1 MTACMSPAA
10 GHGGGAAGHLPPRV
24 GLGQEGRMIRQLAFD
39 LPAPPSLRRDDFF
52 VSPSN
57 ALALRAVE
65 SWATWPGGKL
75 ALVGPP
81 GSGKTHLAH
90 VWAAEAG
97 ALLLPGAAL
106 GGADVAELAAQGRV
120 AVEDAGAVAGNP
132 PAERALFHLH
142 NLVLA
147 EGGRL
152 LLTDTVPPARWPVD
166 LPDLASRLAAT
177 APAVLEPPD
186 EALLSAV
193 LVKLFADRQ
202 IAVPATLIPWLATR
216 MERSLAAARDLV
228 ARIDA
233 RSLAEARPVTRSL
246 AAAVLDSGPGYGP

>member
-1 MTACMSPAA
+1 MS
-10 GHGGGAAGHLPPRV
+10 
-24 GLGQEGRMIRQLAFD
+24 RQLAFD
-39 LPAPPSLRRDDFF
+39 LPAPPSLRRADFF
-52 VSPSN
+52 VSASN
-57 ALALRAVE
+57 ALALRSVE
-65 SWATWPGGKL
+65 GWAGWPGGKL
-75 ALVGPP
+75 ALAGPP

-106 GGADVAELAAQGRV
+106 AGADVAMLAAHGRV
-120 AVEDAGAVAGNP
+120 AVEDAGAVAGDQA
-132 PAERALFHLH
+132 AERALFHLH
-142 NLVLA
+142 NMVLA

-152 LLTDTVPPARWPVD
+152 LLTDTAPPARWPVA

-177 APAVLEPPD
+177 TLAGLEPPD

-202 IAVPATLIPWLATR
+202 IAVPQALIPWLTVR

-233 RSLAEARPVTRSL
+233 RSLAEGRPVTRSL
-246 AAAVLDSGPGYGP
+246 AAAVLDSGPDGGP

>member
-1 MTACMSPAA
+1 MN
-10 GHGGGAAGHLPPRV
+10 
-24 GLGQEGRMIRQLAFD
+24 RQLAFD
-39 LPAPPSLRRDDFF
+39 LPSPPSLRREDFF
-52 VSPSN
+52 VTPSN

-65 SWATWPGGKL
+65 GWRGWPGGKL
-75 ALVGPP
+75 ALIGPP

-106 GGADVAELAAQGRV
+106 AGADVARLAAQGRV
-120 AVEDAGAVAGNP
+120 AVEDAGSVAGDP
-132 PAERALFHLH
+132 AAERALFHLH
-142 NLVLA
+142 NMVLA

-152 LLTDTVPPARWPVD
+152 FLTDTAPPARWPVA

-177 APAVLEPPD
+177 RPAVLEAPD
-186 EALLSAV
+186 DALLSAV

-202 IAVPATLIPWLATR
+202 IAVPAALIPWLVAR

-233 RSLAEARPVTRSL
+233 QSLAEGRPVTRAL
-246 AAAVLDSGPGYGP
+246 AATVLDSAPACGP